1 MLLSSKI
8 QVPICPMNANPMQ
21 PYSKSLNAIYIYIYV
36 FIFIYMNVCMCV
48 CVCVCMYM
56 YIKHSKGTNE
66 TF

>member
-21 PYSKSLNAIYIYIYV
+21 PYSKSLNAIYIYIC
-36 FIFIYMNVCMCV
+36 IYIYIYVCMYV